1 MALAEITAALS
12 ALKASAEVGKAIASA
27 GNAIEVA
34 QLRLQL
40 ADMMGSLSEARSTLI
55 DAQEA
60 VTQLQEE
67 RRQLLDTLELKQ
79 KVVLVYSGYYAT
91 DEQGRPEGSAF
102 CMRCWEVDHKLRH
115 ISYPDRT
122 NLPAV
127 CPACKAQYAFRQ
139 VRRQTPGENAN
150 AAVTTGDE

>member
-40 ADMMGSLSEARSTLI
+40 ADMMGSLSDARSALV

-60 VTQLQEE
+60 VNQLQEE
-67 RRQLLDTLELKQ
+67 RRQLLDALELKSR
-79 KVVLVYSGYYAT
+79 VVQVRDGYYAT
-91 DEQGRPEGSAF
+91 DEKERPRGSAF

-115 ISYPDRT
+115 ISYPNLT
-122 NLPAV
+122 NQPAI
-127 CPACKAQYAFRQ
+127 CPACKAQYAYRQ
-139 VRRQTPGENAN
+139 VRRMTIEGESEST
-150 AAVTTGDE
+150 AAEDQ